1 MSHEDMAL
9 AERCRTLAANVTE
22 AGRWVEENRE
32 TTVRGNTDPLLA
44 QLRASR
50 RALRR
55 YERAAARKMCV
66 GVFGPSQSGKSY
78 LVSALARDASG
89 NLLTRFE
96 SQTCDFLKD
105 INPEGGKESTGLVTR
120 FTVGTP
126 SETPPGYPVRIGLL
140 SEMDVIKII
149 ANTFYS
155 DIKHT
160 EAPDAGTLSHAL
172 DALARR
178 AGPIQPDAPDRDDLE
193 ELVEYAVSHFKG
205 TIHFE
210 AMKNAYWP
218 RVVELVPRLGPE
230 DRIEL
235 LSYIWGRTELFTRL
249 YRQLRAGLLKL
260 GHAREAFCT
269 VQALMPRETS
279 IIDVTALRELDVE
292 GAEMLGICT
301 PDGQKTT
308 LPRAVITALAA
319 ELVIV
324 MDQKPHD
331 LFDHTDLLDFP
342 GYRSRLSIDDFEQ
355 SVSGGGDL
363 GLDDYLLRGKVSYLF
378 ERYCQEKEL
387 TSMLLCIGPSNQ
399 EVQDLPKAIN
409 DWIAGTHG
417 ATPAERSGK
426 DVALFFVLT
435 KFDMEFEEK
444 KGSGTS
450 AEELQTRWKNRL
462 FASLLGFF
470 GSQHD
475 WPKDW
480 DGGPFRNVF
489 WMRNPSFKAR
499 AIFAYDGDRE
509 TDILPGQ
516 KEFVANMRTAFLATP
531 DVNRHFSNP
540 TEAWNAAMKLND
552 GGVSYLRDR
561 LSPMCNPDIKRR
573 QITALVEEQTGLL
586 TDRLAVYYKSGN
598 MDEELNH
605 KKEFG
610 RKMTQLLGRT
620 IQLQRFGELLREL
633 QLPVHDCF
641 DLYLQAENPPPPE
654 SQGDDLIAPLQTSG
668 VVFGERTIASNIFDE
683 LFGDADAAQSPAPDG
698 GNTAAHDEEIRDEA
712 QYFGVLL
719 EKHWISIL
727 TRLAEDKAMQNYFA
741 LPAREF
747 GEFVHELIQG
757 ANRLGIRRQVEQTIR
772 SVSQYRNVSREKL
785 AWKQASLGTAIF
797 GSYIDWLGYDPGR
810 VPAARRQVSIEGR
823 SRNLFADQPD
833 VIGLPDL
840 PVEQSHFDRPF
851 YIDWSA
857 AFYDLI
863 VRNVAFTGQ
872 EFDLEQNSRLGN
884 ILRALT

>member
-9 AERCRTLAANVTE
+9 AERCRTLAGKVTE
-22 AGRWVEENRE
+22 ASRWVDENRDA
-32 TTVRGNTDPLLA
+32 TVRGNTDPLLA

-50 RALRR
+50 RALQR

-78 LVSALARDASG
+78 LISALARDANG
-89 NLLTRFE
+89 NLLTNLE

-120 FTVGTP
+120 FTVGAP
-126 SETPPGYPVRIGLL
+126 SDTPPGYPVRIGLL

-155 DIKHT
+155 DIKHN
-160 EAPDAGTLSHAL
+160 EAPDAGALSHAL

-178 AGPIQPDAPDRDDLE
+178 AGPVQPDAPGRDDFE
-193 ELVEYAVSHFKG
+193 ELVEYIVSHFRS

-210 AMKNAYWP
+210 VMKNTYWP
-218 RVVELVPRLGPE
+218 RVVELAPRLGPE

-249 YRQLRAGLLKL
+249 YRLLREGLQKL
-260 GHAREAFCT
+260 DHAREAFCT

-301 PDGQKTT
+301 PGGRRTT

-319 ELVIV
+319 ELIIV

-363 GLDDYLLRGKVSYLF
+363 GLDDYFLRGKVSYLF

-409 DWIAGTHG
+409 NWIAGTHG
-417 ATPAERSGK
+417 ASPAERAGK
-426 DVALFFVLT
+426 DIALFLILT

-450 AEELQTRWKNRL
+450 AEELQTRWKNRM

-509 TDILPGQ
+509 TGILSNQ
-516 KEFVANMRTAFLATP
+516 KEFVASMRAAFLATP
-531 DVNRHFSNP
+531 DINRHFANP
-540 TEAWNAAMKLND
+540 AEAWNAAMELND
-552 GGVSYLRDR
+552 GGVSYLRDKIT
-561 LSPMCNPDIKRR
+561 PMCNPDIKRR
-573 QITALVEEQTGLL
+573 QIAALVREQTGLL

-598 MDEELNH
+598 MDEELKR
-605 KKEFG
+605 KKELG
-610 RKMTQLLGRT
+610 RKMTQLLGRI

-654 SQGDDLIAPLQTSG
+654 SEGVDDRNPPQTSG
-668 VVFGERTIASNIFDE
+668 VVFGERTIGTNIFDE
-683 LFGDADAAQSPAPDG
+683 LFGDAEPVETSAPDG
-698 GNTAAHDEEIRDEA
+698 GSAATDQEEIRDEA
-712 QYFGVLL
+712 QYFSVLL

-727 TRLAEDKAMQNYFA
+727 TQLAEDKAMQQYFA
-741 LPAREF
+741 LSAKEF
-747 GEFVHELIQG
+747 SEFVHELIQG
-757 ANRLGIRRQVEQTIR
+757 GNRLGIRRQVEQTIR
-772 SVSQYRNVSREKL
+772 SISQYRNVSREKL

-797 GSYIDWLGYDPGR
+797 GSYIDWLGYDPGKL
-810 VPAARRQVSIEGR
+810 PATRRQVSIEGR
-823 SRNLFADQPD
+823 PRTLFTEPPD
-833 VIGLPDL
+833 VIGLPEL
-840 PVEQSHFDRPF
+840 PTEQTHFDRPF
-851 YIDWSA
+851 YVDWTA
-857 AFYDLI
+857 AFYDLM
-863 VRNVAFTGQ
+863 VSNVAFAGQ
-872 EFDLEQNSRLGN
+872 EFDLEQNSRLGS
-884 ILRALT
+884 ILQALK